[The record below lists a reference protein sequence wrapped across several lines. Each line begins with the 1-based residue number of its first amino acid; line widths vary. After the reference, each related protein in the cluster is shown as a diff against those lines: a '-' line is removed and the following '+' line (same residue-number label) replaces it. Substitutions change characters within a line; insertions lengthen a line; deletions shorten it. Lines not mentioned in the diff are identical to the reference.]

1 MSDRELEK
9 KIKDSFEKITPDV
22 LASVLADCEEKGQEV
37 VMKESVI
44 TNKRP
49 VRLRRFASLAAVFII
64 LFGSVIGVN
73 AYQSNKAI
81 SARVSLDVNPSVE
94 IQVNKKERVI
104 DVAPLNE
111 DGKTIIGDMDF
122 SGSDIDVAV
131 NALVGSMMRNGYIS
145 EISNSILVT
154 VSGKDATKDAAL
166 QARVADEIDK
176 ILAGNKVTGAILSQV
191 LVEDQKLDNI
201 AKEYGITAGKAKLI
215 NEIIEKNNLYTVAD
229 LVPLTINELNL
240 LTVSNEIEFVDIKAK
255 GQASDTAYIGNE
267 AAEAAALKHA
277 GATKETATALHSK
290 LEWEHGKMV
299 YDVEFASEGFE
310 YEYDI
315 DALTGEVVDFEKYV
329 DDDYRPTTASN
340 QTSTPA
346 QTTPAQTTPAQ
357 TTPAQTAPAVQQ
369 EIEAAAAQ
377 EKALAHAG
385 LTAGQV
391 TELEVEFDYDDK
403 EYDVSFKYGGYEYD
417 YEIDAYTGN
426 VIWSEKEV
434 DDDYRPS
441 GNSGSTTTA
450 SAPAQSAPAQSAPA
464 PAPAQSAPAQQVIGA
479 SAAQSK
485 ALSHAGFSAGQVA
498 ELEVEYD
505 ADDGDYDVSFKAG
518 GYEYDYEIDAYS
530 GAIIKADK
538 EVDD

>member
-94 IQVNKKERVI
+94 IQVNTKERVI
-104 DVAPLNE
+104 DVVPLNE

-277 GATKETATALHSK
+277 GVTKEKATALHSK

-315 DALTGEVVDFEKYV
+315 DALTGEVVDFEKDV

-357 TTPAQTAPAVQQ
+357 TAPAAQQ
-369 EIEAAAAQ
+369 EIGAAAAQ

-450 SAPAQSAPAQSAPA
+450 SA
-464 PAPAQSAPAQQVIGA
+464 QSAPAQQVIGA

>member
-1 MSDRELEK
+1 
-9 KIKDSFEKITPDV
+9 
-22 LASVLADCEEKGQEV
+22 
-37 VMKESVI
+37 
-44 TNKRP
+44 
-49 VRLRRFASLAAVFII
+49 
-64 LFGSVIGVN
+64 
-73 AYQSNKAI
+73 
-81 SARVSLDVNPSVE
+81 
-94 IQVNKKERVI
+94 
-104 DVAPLNE
+104 
-111 DGKTIIGDMDF
+111 
-122 SGSDIDVAV
+122 
-131 NALVGSMMRNGYIS
+131 
-145 EISNSILVT
+145 
-154 VSGKDATKDAAL
+154 
-166 QARVADEIDK
+166 
-176 ILAGNKVTGAILSQV
+176 
-191 LVEDQKLDNI
+191 
-201 AKEYGITAGKAKLI
+201 
-215 NEIIEKNNLYTVAD
+215 
-229 LVPLTINELNL
+229 
-240 LTVSNEIEFVDIKAK
+240 
-255 GQASDTAYIGNE
+255 
-267 AAEAAALKHA
+267 
-277 GATKETATALHSK
+277 
-290 LEWEHGKMV
+290 MV